1 MSTFVNAIRL
11 LINPRST
18 WDTIA
23 NAAPS
28 TTNVL
33 ALHTIPLAILPAVCW
48 YYGVTTQGWSI
59 AGDVMRLTAES
70 ALPMCVMFYFAMI
83 GAVLFLAYMV
93 WWMSTTYGER
103 ASFAAATALIS
114 YTATPFFL
122 AGPMGLFPILW
133 LDIML
138 GVGIASWC
146 IYLLYL
152 GVSPMMRVP
161 RDRGFLYASAV
172 FGVALVAFVGL
183 LGVTVLVWEYGP
195 APEYTY

>member
-11 LINPRST
+11 LIAPRST
-18 WDTIA
+18 WEKIA
-23 NAAPS
+23 STTPS
-28 TTNVL
+28 TASVL
-33 ALHTIPLAILPAVCW
+33 TQHTIPLAILPAVCW

-103 ASFAAATALIS
+103 ASYAAATGLVS

-122 AGPMGLFPILW
+122 AGPMGLLPILW

-138 GVGIASWC
+138 GVVVAGWC
-146 IYLLYL
+146 IYLLFL

-183 LGVTVLVWEYGP
+183 LGVTVMVWEYGP